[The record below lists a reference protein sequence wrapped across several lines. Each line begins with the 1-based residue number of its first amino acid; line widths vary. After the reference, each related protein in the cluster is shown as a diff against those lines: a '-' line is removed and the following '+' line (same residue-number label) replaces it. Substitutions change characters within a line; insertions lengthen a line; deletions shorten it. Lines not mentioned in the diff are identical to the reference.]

1 MELPVVLMK
10 ELEVLF
16 VLMEEFKILFGFFS
30 FNSRV
35 LNSLIKMNRGL
46 EFLIYTSK
54 RNMFSLS
61 LISVNCHP

>member
-30 FNSRV
+30 FNSQV
-35 LNSLIKMNRGL
+35 LNSLIKMNHGL
-46 EFLIYTSK
+46 EFLI
-54 RNMFSLS
+54 
-61 LISVNCHP
+61 

>member
-16 VLMEEFKILFGFFS
+16 VLMEEFKILFGFFP
-30 FNSRV
+30 FNSQV
-35 LNSLIKMNRGL
+35 LNSLFKMNHGL
-46 EFLIYTSK
+46 EFLIYTSN